1 MGNAGSGLPEKVGN
15 AAQKAKDKIH
25 RTVHGKRSPHKGNSA
40 LRGSIGEGFSADTPG
55 MGAGRRPI
63 SQYPFAK
70 TIPDLEV
77 ELEGGRRLA
86 VFCDACGVMISPGD
100 KYLPVRSGSVP
111 EDDRDICS
119 TCADSYSHSESA
131 FFSPLLQGLSM
142 EVMYRTPD
150 TEALLNAPSL
160 RDALVRCFAAYHD
173 RPLLGVLQRRRGRTR
188 GVSSLASEAGA
199 TQKTKSKVEFAT
211 YAQLQ
216 RRSTYISSS
225 LSRELLLAAGSK
237 SGVLC
242 EEWQKSRDT
251 LAWVLACTI
260 FGRFPLVLSDV
271 SPGEED
277 GRAGLVLGRASR
289 LIEEG
294 VHVVLASKEQVP
306 AVVMAV
312 VQSAVQ
318 PTDTFGRTR
327 EHRDKLMRDIVV
339 VGDPHTLSEAIA
351 PLVDTSLSAAS
362 TGGLIL
368 ELAGVDLDVRRCSDG
383 LALLTI
389 KWLVD
394 GKEHTR
400 QISLHRFLLPLA

>member
-40 LRGSIGEGFSADTPG
+40 LRGSC
-55 MGAGRRPI
+55 GA
-63 SQYPFAK
+63 YPFAT

-188 GVSSLASEAGA
+188 GVSSSPFASEAGA

-237 SGVLC
+237 AGVLC

-251 LAWVLACTI
+251 LAWVLACTV

-277 GRAGLVLGRASR
+277 DRAGLVLGRASR

-339 VGDPHTLSEAIA
+339 VGDPHALSEAIA
-351 PLVDTSLSAAS
+351 PLVDPSLSAAS

-368 ELAGVDLDVRRCSDG
+368 ELSGVDLDVRRCSDG

-400 QISLHRFLLPLA
+400 QISLHRFLLSLA